1 MIEKQFFLKT
11 IIPVFFF
18 FYLFLLENQKRLVFI
33 RVAMEVYLTGLN
45 LLKFQITFP
54 FRSTSSKVSLYLEQE
69 SKESSS
75 SI

>member
-1 MIEKQFFLKT
+1 M
-11 IIPVFFF
+11 
-18 FYLFLLENQKRLVFI
+18 LFLHIVGEPKTFSF
-33 RVAMEVYLTGLN
+33 YKDGHGSSLTGLN

-54 FRSTSSKVSLYLEQE
+54 FRSTSSKVSLYLEQD

>member
-1 MIEKQFFLKT
+1 MKNIIEKQSS
-11 IIPVFFF
+11 PFFF
-18 FYLFLLENQKRLVFI
+18 MLFLHIVGEPKPFSF
-33 RVAMEVYLTGLN
+33 YKGGHGSGLTGSN

-54 FRSTSSKVSLYLEQE
+54 FRSTSSKVSLYLEQD

>member
-1 MIEKQFFLKT
+1 M
-11 IIPVFFF
+11 
-18 FYLFLLENQKRLVFI
+18 LFLHIVGEPKTFSF
-33 RVAMEVYLTGLN
+33 YKGHGSSLTGLN

-54 FRSTSSKVSLYLEQE
+54 FRSTSSKVSLYLEQD